1 MFRGSNAPVPPFTFT
16 TFVLQLILDCRGSSA
31 PVPPGSLGWCSTK
44 RDINGIHVNGP
55 SGSPWVTLLLSFQ
68 NEICSSMSAD
78 SMETLGLLLYDKDN
92 IFFPNQNQRGRP
104 LLSPLW
110 SHLSSST
117 IHFHLSFYIFN
128 HTYRYPQFLIFNHW
142 NIAIGNFN
150 SDPQK
155 YVGFCDNSC
164 PSAWGTVA
172 SLHLCVTILWSLLIL
187 EDSVIA

>member
-1 MFRGSNAPVPPFTFT
+1 MLLIFAVGSIKLRITFPVREDYLGIWIFSYASSSTLHSCQSVSQWAEFRTSVASSLRACCPTIDSCQLTNIMFRGSSAPVPPFTFT

-104 LLSPLW
+104 LLSPL
-110 SHLSSST
+110 
-117 IHFHLSFYIFN
+117 
-128 HTYRYPQFLIFNHW
+128 
-142 NIAIGNFN
+142 
-150 SDPQK
+150 
-155 YVGFCDNSC
+155 
-164 PSAWGTVA
+164 
-172 SLHLCVTILWSLLIL
+172 
-187 EDSVIA
+187 